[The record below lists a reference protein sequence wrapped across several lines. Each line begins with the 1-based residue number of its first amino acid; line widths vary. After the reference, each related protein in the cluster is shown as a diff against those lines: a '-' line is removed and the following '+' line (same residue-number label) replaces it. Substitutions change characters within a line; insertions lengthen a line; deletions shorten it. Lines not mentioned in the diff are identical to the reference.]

1 MTNLPACGNN
11 VWSGAGA
18 LQPPNLK
25 RVFVRVFV
33 FQTQSLA
40 PAPVPEAHFQL
51 NDNMQFDFIDDD
63 TPGHASLD
71 AKVYASLNAIL
82 NVFNIMFDSD
92 HPPPP
97 AIILH
102 AVQEASPEGMFISM
116 NMTSRITFVA
126 DHSRDPNGDENSNL
140 TKLLVS
146 CWEVRKFGKIRC
158 LSEHELAHFSYVL
171 QYHRNF
177 AANACTNQLGG

>member
-1 MTNLPACGNN
+1 
-11 VWSGAGA
+11 
-18 LQPPNLK
+18 
-25 RVFVRVFV
+25 
-33 FQTQSLA
+33 
-40 PAPVPEAHFQL
+40 
-51 NDNMQFDFIDDD
+51 MQFDFIDDD
-63 TPGHASLD
+63 TPDHAPLD
-71 AKVYASLNAIL
+71 AKVNASLNA
-82 NVFNIMFDSD
+82 MFDSA

-102 AVQEASPEGMFISM
+102 VVLAASPEGMLISM
-116 NMTSRITFVA
+116 DLPSSQLFVA